1 MPKSVVLAAILVPL
15 LVGTAAVSVWIWRQL
30 GDIEMGLHGYIAL
43 GLGALFTLVIGGGLM
58 ALVFYSHRR
67 GYDARAGRDDD
78 RE

>member
-1 MPKSVVLAAILVPL
+1 MPKSVVLAAILLPL
-15 LVGTAAVSVWIWRQL
+15 LIGTAAVSLWIWRQL
-30 GDIEMGLHGYIAL
+30 GDIEIGLHGWIAL

-67 GYDARAGRDDD
+67 GYDARAGTDAE